1 MINYQY
7 FSIILNLMIYHAKPL
22 GERRLKAAIR
32 ERWNNNTVIIWQH
45 ARKRMAERNITVQD
59 MKNILWHGQLVDRS
73 MPEGTWRYK
82 IEGHTLNNKQGSCV
96 VEIEDALII
105 VTVIG

>member
-1 MINYQY
+1 
-7 FSIILNLMIYHAKPL
+7 MIYHAKPL
-22 GERRLKAAIR
+22 GERRLKAAIK
-32 ERWNNNTVIIWQH
+32 ERWNNNAVIIRHH

-59 MKNILWHGQLVDRS
+59 MKNILWYGQLVDRS

-82 IEGHTLNNKQGSCV
+82 IKGHTLNSKQGSCV

>member
-1 MINYQY
+1 
-7 FSIILNLMIYHAKPL
+7 MIYQAKPL
-22 GERRLKAAIR
+22 GERRLKSAIK
-32 ERWNNNTVIIWQH
+32 ERWNNNAVIIRHH
-45 ARKRMAERNITVQD
+45 ARKRMAERNITIHD
-59 MKNILWHGQLVDRS
+59 MKNILWYGRLVDHS

-105 VTVIG
+105 VTVIAERRIS

>member
-1 MINYQY
+1 
-7 FSIILNLMIYHAKPL
+7 MIYHAKLL
-22 GERRLKAAIR
+22 GERQLKAAIK
-32 ERWNNNTVIIWQH
+32 ERWNNNAVIIRHH

-59 MKNILWHGQLVDRS
+59 MKNILWYGQLVDRS

-82 IEGHTLNNKQGSCV
+82 IKGHTLKSKQGSCV